1 MERRSQS
8 TLRAMRKL
16 AILIFSIFLT
26 ACASAP
32 AVPVAPPWDAN
43 AAIARGSAPPVLLE
57 EWARADNRASC
68 APMTFDPAV
77 IPSDATPRRANFS
90 GGWAVAWDQP
100 GQPGRDPRGAECER
114 CGRGV
119 FGIAGTGA
127 GASDD
132 VLAQW
137 EHQQRWP
144 DGSWAGWGPEG
155 HQGPRWLAYVRVA
168 GEGCLYNVWSSIS
181 RDHLE
186 TLIASLR
193 SVEPLP

>member
-1 MERRSQS
+1 
-8 TLRAMRKL
+8 MRCAPL
-16 AILIFSIFLT
+16 ILILAVAT
-26 ACASAP
+26 GCASAP
-32 AVPVAPPWDAN
+32 SNTSPPWTTN
-43 AAIARGSAPPVLLE
+43 AQIPRGSAPPVLLE

-68 APMTFDPAV
+68 APLTFDPAV
-77 IPSDATPRRANFS
+77 VPRDATPRRANFS

-100 GQPGRDPRGAECER
+100 GQPGRDASGAECAR

-127 GASDD
+127 EASDED
-132 VLAQW
+132 LAQW

-186 TLIASLR
+186 SLIASLR